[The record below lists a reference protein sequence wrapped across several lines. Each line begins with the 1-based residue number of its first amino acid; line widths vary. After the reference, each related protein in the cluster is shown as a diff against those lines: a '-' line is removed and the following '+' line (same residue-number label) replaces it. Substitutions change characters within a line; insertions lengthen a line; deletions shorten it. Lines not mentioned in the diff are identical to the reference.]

1 MNEQIQSAQPPAK
14 LSVEKNSRGYTD
26 SAVVCQQAEE
36 TDQQF
41 RKRLESHMS
50 YLKETYEAETA
61 T

>member
-1 MNEQIQSAQPPAK
+1 MPAAGRS
-14 LSVEKNSRGYTD
+14 SVEKNSRGYTD